1 MNIAR
6 LADRIKALPP
16 DIRHIIAGSMAF
28 RLSNVE
34 RDDLGPLWAMSKD
47 HQVHHS
53 WPTTAE
59 IRDAFCACGVPIAIY
74 QRLVARYDDYLAQ
87 PTRYA
92 ARRGGRKIDG
102 TADAYSMPT
111 DEEKALKALYE
122 FCAPPEML

>member
-47 HQVHHS
+47 HPVHHS

-59 IRDAFCACGVPIAIY
+59 IRDAYCACGVPIAIY
-74 QRLVARYDDYLAQ
+74 QRLVARYDDYL
-87 PTRYA
+87 PEPRCDA
-92 ARRGGRKIDG
+92 ARRDNKRIDG
-102 TADAYSMPT
+102 AANAYRNSDDVP
-111 DEEKALKALYE
+111 EAALFGL
-122 FCAPPEML
+122 CAPPEML